1 MNQLVIETQTRL
13 ETELHRINERLAAE
27 PIAGNF
33 SLLSGQVGYAI
44 FESYY
49 HRHFGLT
56 DNSRVWERLS
66 AGMDAIQSGEVD
78 HTFAGGISG
87 IAWGFLHLYN
97 HGFLA
102 DSSNDPHEIVA
113 ALDEPLFLL
122 SMEDLYTGSFDY
134 LHGGLGACLYFLE
147 RPRTPE
153 TVYYVT
159 EIVNQLDKIAVK
171 KTDGSITWHFQNFAQ
186 PNDKSVSYNLG
197 LSHGTASIVA
207 LLSLLY
213 KNGYAQPQCAR
224 LIEGGLLW
232 LWSVRN
238 EDNPAVFPRQLFDD
252 QPRDEFSRMAWC
264 YGDLGIAHTFQMT
277 GEIFKNNRWK
287 QIAEQTMLKAAV
299 RRSRKETLVSDTAF
313 CHGSGGIG
321 HLFSK
326 FFQSHPNPV
335 FEETARFW
343 LQVTLNHELPPMEKD
358 SSQPAIPLST
368 RGDLSFLDGEAS
380 VGMILLSQLGADT
393 AWERAFL
400 MQ

>member
-1 MNQLVIETQTRL
+1 MNQLLIDTPTRL
-13 ETELHRINERLAAE
+13 ETELHRIYELIASE

-33 SLLSGQVGYAI
+33 SLLSGQVGYAV

-49 HRHFGLT
+49 QRHFGLT
-56 DNSRVWERLS
+56 DTSRVWERLG

-87 IAWGFLHLYN
+87 IAWGFLHLHN

-102 DSSNDPHEIVA
+102 DGSDNPHEIVA

-122 SMEDLYTGSFDY
+122 SMEDLYAGSFDY

-153 TVYYVT
+153 IVYYLT
-159 EIVNQLDKIAVK
+159 EIVNQLEKIAIK
-171 KTDGSITWHFQNFAQ
+171 KIDGSMTWYFRNFDQ
-186 PNDKSVSYNLG
+186 PNDRSVSYNLG

-213 KNGYAQPQCAR
+213 QHGYAQSACAR
-224 LIEGGLLW
+224 LIEGGLQW

-238 EDNPAVFPRQLFDD
+238 ENHPVVFPRQLFDD
-252 QPRDEFSRMAWC
+252 QPRNEFSRMAWC
-264 YGDLGIAHTFQMT
+264 YGDLGIAHTFQLA
-277 GEIFKNNRWK
+277 GEILKNNRWK
-287 QIAEQTMLKAAV
+287 QIAEQTMLKAAT
-299 RRSRKETLVSDTAF
+299 RRTRKETLVSDTAF

-326 FFQSHPNPV
+326 FAHSQPNPV
-335 FEETARFW
+335 FDETARFW
-343 LQVTLNHELPPMEKD
+343 LQVTLDQELPPMEKD
-358 SSQPAIPLST
+358 GSHPAIPLST

-380 VGMILLSQLGADT
+380 VGMILLSQLGADN

-400 MQ
+400 MR